1 MTMGGTDAP
10 AGGDPAERPDGG
22 DHVGATAPSLAERLD
37 LPPSANPEEAA
48 AILAAVGAHLR
59 DAEAAAA
66 AATAE
71 SDDDDWTGERWRFA
85 GRLAGL
91 DGRGTRVPTGAPRDE
106 WAASG
111 RRDRF

>member
-10 AGGDPAERPDGG
+10 GGGDPAERPDAG
-22 DHVGATAPSLAERLD
+22 DRVEATAPSLAERID
-37 LPPSANPEEAA
+37 LPLSANPEEAA

-66 AATAE
+66 TAATE
-71 SDDDDWTGERWRFA
+71 DDDGWTGERWRFA

-91 DGRGTRVPTGAPRDE
+91 DGGGTRVPTGAPRDE